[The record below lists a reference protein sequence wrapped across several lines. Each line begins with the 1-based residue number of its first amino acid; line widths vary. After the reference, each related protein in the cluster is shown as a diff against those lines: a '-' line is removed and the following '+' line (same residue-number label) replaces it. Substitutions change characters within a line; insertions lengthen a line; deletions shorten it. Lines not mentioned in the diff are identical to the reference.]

1 MVVGLGGDGE
11 RGVPG
16 LDGLVVAQPGARGDV
31 VEDLDD
37 LGAEAAGVLARAPPT
52 AFSPATRP
60 CLWAVVPSG
69 R

>member
-1 MVVGLGGDGE
+1 MSKILTTW
-11 RGVPG
+11 VPR
-16 LDGLVVAQPGARGDV
+16 LPANSRL
-31 VEDLDD
+31 
-37 LGAEAAGVLARAPPT
+37 PPR

>member
-1 MVVGLGGDGE
+1 MVTGSYPAATASWSRSPV
-11 RGVPG
+11 RAAAWSKIFTTWVPR
-16 LDGLVVAQPGARGDV
+16 LPANSRF
-31 VEDLDD
+31 
-37 LGAEAAGVLARAPPT
+37 PPQ